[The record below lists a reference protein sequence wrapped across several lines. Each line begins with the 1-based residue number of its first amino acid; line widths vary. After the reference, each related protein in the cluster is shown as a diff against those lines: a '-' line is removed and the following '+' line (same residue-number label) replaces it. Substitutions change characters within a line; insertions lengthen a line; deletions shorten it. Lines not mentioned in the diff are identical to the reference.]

1 MSNPDKKIRLGF
13 ALSGSLCTFDK
24 VIEELRRLALKY
36 DITPI
41 MSPISVTADTRYG
54 LASAFTEAVKSICG
68 KDIITTI
75 EGAEP
80 IGPMKLLDVLV
91 IAPCTGNTIAKIAN
105 GITDTCVTLAY
116 KAHMRNG
123 GPSVIAVS
131 TNDGLSVN
139 ASNIGRLLDRK
150 NVYLVPFGQDNP
162 SGKPCSLVAD
172 FTLIDATIEAAM
184 RGKQLQPILIQHT
197 A

>member
-1 MSNPDKKIRLGF
+1 LSDHKIRLGF
-13 ALSGSLCTFDK
+13 ALSGSLCTFDR
-24 VIEELRRLALKY
+24 VIEELGKLASKY

-41 MSPISVTADTRYG
+41 MSPVSATTDSRYG
-54 LASAFTEAVKSICG
+54 LAGSFTEAVRSICG
-68 KDIITTI
+68 KEIITTI

-80 IGPMKLLDVLV
+80 IGPMRLLDVLV

-139 ASNIGRLLDRK
+139 AVNIGRLLDRK

-162 SGKPCSLVAD
+162 AGKPCSLVAD
-172 FTLIDATIEAAM
+172 FTLIDATVEAALKG
-184 RGKQLQPILIQHT
+184 RQLQPLLIRHT

>member
-1 MSNPDKKIRLGF
+1 MSSNKLRLGF
-13 ALSGSLCTFDK
+13 ALTGSMCSLES
-24 VIEELRRLALKY
+24 VIAELEKLAETY
-36 DITPI
+36 DIIPI
-41 MSPISVTADTRYG
+41 MSPVSTTADSRYG
-54 LASAFTEAVKSICG
+54 LAGTFTEAIRKITG

-80 IGPMKLLDVLV
+80 IGPMKLLDAIV

-123 GPSVIAVS
+123 GPAVIAVS
-131 TNDGLSVN
+131 TNDGLSAN
-139 ASNIGRLLDRK
+139 AVNIGRLLDRK

-162 SGKPCSLVAD
+162 VGKPTSLVAD
-172 FTLIDATIEAAM
+172 FSKIGATLEAALK
-184 RGKQLQPILIQHT
+184 GKQLQPLLI
-197 A
+197 

>member
-1 MSNPDKKIRLGF
+1 MSNKIRLGF
-13 ALSGSLCTFDK
+13 AMCGSLCTFDS
-24 VIEELRRLALKY
+24 VIDELRKLAAKY

-54 LASAFTEAVKSICG
+54 LAASFTEAVRSICG
-68 KDIITTI
+68 KEIITTI
-75 EGAEP
+75 EEAEP

-123 GPSVIAVS
+123 GPAVIAVS
-131 TNDGLSVN
+131 TNDGLSAN
-139 ASNIGRLLDRK
+139 APNIGRLLDRK

-162 SGKPCSLVAD
+162 EKKPCSLVAD
-172 FTLIDATIEAAM
+172 FSLIDKTVEAALA
-184 RGKQLQPILIQHT
+184 GKQLQPLLIQR
-197 A
+197 AG

>member
-1 MSNPDKKIRLGF
+1 MSSKKIRLGF
-13 ALSGSLCTFDK
+13 ALTGSMCTLES
-24 VIEELRRLALKY
+24 VIEELKKLAEIY
-36 DITPI
+36 DIIPI
-41 MSPISVTADTRYG
+41 MSPVASTADSRYG
-54 LASAFTEAVKSICG
+54 LASTFTEAVRTICG

-123 GPSVIAVS
+123 GPVVIAVS
-131 TNDGLSVN
+131 TNDGLSAN
-139 ASNIGRLLDRK
+139 AVNIGRLLERK
-150 NVYLVPFGQDNP
+150 NVYLVPYGQDNP
-162 SGKPCSLVAD
+162 TGKPTSPVAD
-172 FTLIDATIEAAM
+172 FSKIGATIEAALNG
-184 RGKQLQPILIQHT
+184 RQLQPLLI
-197 A
+197 